1 MTSLITGDAVI
12 PRRHAA
18 GWGGG
23 RWRAHA
29 APTVRS
35 LADVGGIPAQRAFRL
50 LFAAQSISSLG
61 DRLVPVALAFAV
73 LNLTGSATGLGVV
86 LASQTIPLVVFVLVG
101 GVWADRLPR
110 RLVMAASDLVRAT
123 SQGLCAVLLL
133 TGSAHLWE
141 LAVLQAIYG
150 TARAFFDPAALSVVP
165 QTVGAGELQRANSL
179 IALTGNLSA
188 VAGPAVAGVIV
199 AAAEPGWGLAFD
211 AVTFL
216 GSAACVRAMPP
227 VAAVVRERATLL
239 HELRHGWGAFRARR
253 WLWITVSCF
262 TLYIG
267 CAWAPW
273 QVLGPQI
280 ARVSLGGPGA
290 WAAIAVALGAG
301 SIVGGVIGLRARPR
315 HPFRLS
321 FIIFVVVTPA
331 MLALVAAHAPLLVIL
346 PVAVIDG
353 SSGTMFNTFWF
364 TAVQSDVP
372 AGELARVM
380 SWDYFGSVAVLPLG
394 QALSGPVAAAVSPST
409 TLYGAAVLTVVL
421 FGLGLAAPS
430 VRNFSPPAVAPA
442 G

>member
-1 MTSLITGDAVI
+1 
-12 PRRHAA
+12 
-18 GWGGG
+18 
-23 RWRAHA
+23 
-29 APTVRS
+29 
-35 LADVGGIPAQRAFRL
+35 VGGIPAQRAFRL

-73 LNLTGSATGLGVV
+73 LNLTRSATSLGIV
-86 LASQTIPLVVFVLVG
+86 LAAQTIPLVLFVLLG

-110 RLVMAASDLVRAT
+110 RLVMATSDLVRAA
-123 SQGLCAVLLL
+123 SQGVCAVLLL
-133 TGSAHLWE
+133 TGTAHLWE
-141 LAVLQAIYG
+141 LAALQAVYG

-165 QTVGAGELQRANSL
+165 QTVDAGQLQRANSL
-179 IALTGNLSA
+179 LALTGNVAA

-216 GSAACVRAMPP
+216 ASAACVRAMPP
-227 VAAVVRERATLL
+227 VIAVVRQRATLL

-253 WLWITVSCF
+253 WLWVTVACF

-267 CAWAPW
+267 FAWAPW

-280 ARVSLGGPGA
+280 ARLSLGGPGA

-301 SIVGGVIGLRARPR
+301 SVAGGVIALRARPR

-321 FIIFVVVTPA
+321 FAIFAVVTPT
-331 MLALVAAHAPLLVIL
+331 LFALVAGHAPLPVIL
-346 PVAVIDG
+346 PVAFIDG

-380 SWDYFGSVAVLPLG
+380 SWDYFGSVAILPLG
-394 QALSGPVAAAVSPST
+394 QALSGPVAAVLGSST
-409 TLYGAAVLTVVL
+409 TLYVAAAVSALL
-421 FGLGLAAPS
+421 FGLGLCVPA

-442 G
+442 GSEAVSLSGGG